1 MTQAP
6 GSHLSPDDIENWL
19 SGLLDAERARHLDLC
34 PECFDR
40 AQVEREIVEQISA
53 LPLMGPSAGF
63 ANRVMASV
71 TIADPFAL
79 RSFRTLRQRIFA
91 TRKSIAIAASLAL
104 ALVGSMAASI
114 GWTMANQDT
123 LASAGNWVLAQGAQ
137 AGWIALRGLASNFI
151 EQPWYESAR
160 ALAGHPARLA
170 IAIGVATLAYLS
182 GVFALRR
189 LLALPTQQ
197 VAHVGS
203 GRGREAPERRG
214 RAAHGGAGTRGR
226 APGTDGGAPSDGA
239 RRAAIGAGRRRG
251 RRAGQELLGP
261 RRQPTGRGPPT
272 SPGASSHS
280 RRARGNPAGGS
291 ERPVPPHRD

>member
-40 AQVEREIVEQISA
+40 AQVEREIAEQISA
-53 LPLMGPSAGF
+53 LPPMAPSAGF
-63 ANRVMASV
+63 ADRVMASV

-114 GWTMANQDT
+114 GWTMANQDA
-123 LASAGNWVLAQGAQ
+123 LASAGNWVLSQGTQ

-160 ALAGHPARLA
+160 ALAGHPGRLA
-170 IAIGVATLAYLS
+170 IAIGVAALAYLS

-197 VAHVGS
+197 VAHVG
-203 GRGREAPERRG
+203 
-214 RAAHGGAGTRGR
+214 
-226 APGTDGGAPSDGA
+226 
-239 RRAAIGAGRRRG
+239 
-251 RRAGQELLGP
+251 
-261 RRQPTGRGPPT
+261 
-272 SPGASSHS
+272 
-280 RRARGNPAGGS
+280 
-291 ERPVPPHRD
+291 